1 MYQFA
6 IIGCGEAAKSHL
18 PQISLYGKLAAVHDI
33 IPEKAAEVS
42 ASFPDCKQYQSVEE
56 LLADQ
61 QIQVVVVCSPN
72 GLHAE
77 HCIKALQAG
86 KHVFCESPFCLTT
99 AAAWQMI
106 ETQKFC
112 RRNLFIADIITG
124 NAALQGLKSEL
135 ESEIGSQSYS
145 FELNLQQSSL
155 TEVKDWQLE
164 LFPGGGA
171 IYAHFS
177 AFIELVNFLFGEV
190 SSINGVEN
198 SGIGGEEE
206 GKAVLEMKTGV
217 IGQISWSLLPSA
229 QKKSG
234 LTIMSNSKTWNF
246 SMDELNSYTGRN
258 MQALYHAFN
267 ISIEKKYTDSLF
279 QSLQSVKTME
289 KLYHPVPQTI
299 AD

>member
-6 IIGCGEAAKSHL
+6 IIGCGEAAKTHI
-18 PQISLYGKLAAVHDI
+18 PQIILHGKLAAVHDI
-33 IPEKAAEVS
+33 IPEKAA
-42 ASFPDCKQYQSVEE
+42 ALAHKFPDCKQYHSVEE

-61 QIQVVVVCSPN
+61 LVQVVVVCSPN

-124 NAALQGLKSEL
+124 NAALHDLKSEL
-135 ESEIGSQSYS
+135 ETEIGSQSYS
-145 FELNLQQSSL
+145 FELHLQMGSR
-155 TEVKDWQLE
+155 TEIKDWQLE
-164 LFPGGGA
+164 PFPGGGA

-177 AFIELVNFLFGEV
+177 PCIELVNFLFGDV

-198 SGIGGEEE
+198 SGMAGEEE
-206 GKAVLEMKTGV
+206 GKAVMEMKNGV
-217 IGQISWSLLPSA
+217 IGQISWSLLSSG
-229 QKKSG
+229 QKKPG
-234 LTIMSNSKTWNF
+234 LTIRSSRKIWNI
-246 SMDELNSYTGRN
+246 SMEELNSYTRRN
-258 MQALYHAFN
+258 MQALYHAYIN
-267 ISIEKKYTDSLF
+267 SIEKNHTDSLF